1 MGQKLSTENKSKRIH
16 DRKEEVEQEIYPE
29 SMEYVPTEL
38 SVEGMPRRASV
49 A

>member
-29 SMEYVPTEL
+29 SMEL
-38 SVEGMPRRASV
+38 SVERMPRRASV